1 MMPFT
6 LGAVLKDE
14 NGLPSTGLRNFVPH
28 ADMETALDVGFTM
41 LTLLAE
47 VPDYIDAAQQEG
59 IVIHYD

>member
-14 NGLPSTGLRNFVPH
+14 HGMPSTGLRNFVPH
-28 ADMETALDVGFTM
+28 ADMATALDVGFTM
-41 LTLLAE
+41 LSLLAE
-47 VPDYIDAAQQEG
+47 VPDYIDAMKQEG